1 MNPLIQI
8 KKWIENGKP
17 YDEGIAIYEQHGRN
31 AVLKD
36 LFKKYKSNFYHQKLC
51 AELVQIMN
59 DLEVVAD
66 STPKEIQA
74 SIIAVENPTQQQLDL
89 NYEKAKLFRSILK
102 TRQEIK
108 KIIKLPTVGKIG
120 HWDACETMKQK
131 DKNGNLKPFSVTYMS
146 YNSRTNK
153 GGEILKFPHCV
164 FRIENNTGSK
174 VMKGKQHYKG
184 YQPRHWENSTRNF
197 LPLGMSQGNIKK
209 LHVWLMFE
217 FNGMEVVVS
226 EQG

>member
-1 MNPLIQI
+1 MNAHFRI
-8 KKWIENGKP
+8 KKWIEQGKP
-17 YDEGIAIYEQHGRN
+17 YDEGIAIYNEHGRN

-36 LFKKYKSNFYHQKLC
+36 LFKKFKSSFYHQKLC
-51 AELVQIMN
+51 TELVQIMN

-66 STPKEIQA
+66 VTPKEIQS
-74 SIIAVENPTQQQLDL
+74 SIIAVENPTQQLLDL

-108 KIIKLPTVGKIG
+108 KTIKLQTVGKVG
-120 HWDACETMKQK
+120 MWDACEMMKEK

-146 YNSRTNK
+146 YNASRKT
-153 GGEILKFPHCV
+153 GGEVLKFPHCV
-164 FRIENNTGSK
+164 LRIENNTGSK
-174 VMKGKQHYKG
+174 VMKGKQYYKG
-184 YQPRHWENSTRNF
+184 YQPRHWLNSTRNF
-197 LPLGMSQGNIKK
+197 LPLGMSQNDIKK